1 MDSVA
6 QFPVAIANDDD
17 DEPEESFFIS
27 YERLDNS
34 LVIPPT
40 TEVKIC
46 GGECYTYCVVELNHQ
61 FTLFEYNI
69 LTDT

>member
-1 MDSVA
+1 MDLVA
-6 QFPVAIANDDD
+6 QFPVTIAIDDI

-27 YERLDNS
+27 YELLTNA

-46 GGECYTYCVVELNHQ
+46 GGEFMEIVYSSAYR
-61 FTLFEYNI
+61 
-69 LTDT
+69 